1 MTKRFNLLAITAVLL
16 LLLAACGGAETAPAT
31 TLVGPAIIAEE
42 AAGGEV
48 MVEEM
53 AADVHEGEDMAAESG
68 EADEMPAAEMAEE
81 PHEGE
86 DMETAD
92 MDEEAHE
99 GDDVP
104 DDDADMAGDDD
115 NEDSMEA
122 AEATAD
128 MATRPAW
135 QSLALVNAAS
145 GETFTLGGFE
155 GKTDFVEPMATW
167 CTNCRQQLGNVA
179 QARAAAGDDVVFVA
193 LSLET
198 TLDPADLAAYQQ
210 SNGFDWTFA
219 VMSEEVLQGLAG
231 EFGRSITSAPSTPHF
246 IIRPDGTFT
255 ELSTGIDQPE
265 ELLAMLEAAA
275 S

>member
-1 MTKRFNLLAITAVLL
+1 MTKRYHLLAITAVLL

-31 TLVGPAIIAEE
+31 TLDEPAIIAEE
-42 AAGGEV
+42 AAGGALR
-48 MVEEM
+48 VEET
-53 AADVHEGEDMAAESG
+53 AADAHEGDDMPAESG

-86 DMETAD
+86 DMESAD

-99 GDDVP
+99 GDDEP
-104 DDDADMAGDDD
+104 DDADMAGEDD

-122 AEATAD
+122 AEETAD

-135 QSLALVNAAS
+135 QSLALVNAAN

-155 GKTDFVEPMATW
+155 GKTVFVEPMATW
-167 CTNCRQQLGNVA
+167 CTNCRQQLNNVA

-198 TLDPADLAAYQQ
+198 TLDPAELAAYQQ

-265 ELLAMLEAAA
+265 ELLAILEAAA